1 MSSSF
6 LKIIFYSYIFINLF
20 INSICDDKCSY
31 ECGYESIYSPNIN
44 NTFFDFCDI
53 HNKSI
58 KFKLDNQGN
67 IIKCCGDIKNESI
80 SSLVINDELLLY
92 NYQLKNGACNYY
104 STYQS
109 VNSLEECRNYN
120 TSDNNNLCCFLRE
133 TEFIEDN
140 STNSTNF
147 ITSESCIEV
156 NKYEIDRFKGIN
168 SNKFGKYKNENITG
182 KFYLACDSSFSKINK
197 FIFYFL
203 FLYLY
208 F

>member
-1 MSSSF
+1 MF
-6 LKIIFYSYIFINLF
+6 NLF
-20 INSICDDKCSY
+20 INIICDDDKYSY
-31 ECGYESIYSPNIN
+31 ECGYESISMPHINYSFIE
-44 NTFFDFCDI
+44 FCDI

-58 KFKLDNQGN
+58 KFKLNNQGN
-67 IIKCCGDIKNESI
+67 ITKCCGNIKNEGI
-80 SSLVINDELLLY
+80 SSLVINDELFIY
-92 NYQLKNGACNYY
+92 NYYQPKNGACNYY
-104 STYQS
+104 STYPGA
-109 VNSLEECRNYN
+109 NSLEDCRNLN
-120 TSDNNNLCCFLRE
+120 TSDNNNLCCFLNE
-133 TEFIEDN
+133 TEINNN
-140 STNSTNF
+140 SDF
-147 ITSESCIEV
+147 ITSGSCIEV